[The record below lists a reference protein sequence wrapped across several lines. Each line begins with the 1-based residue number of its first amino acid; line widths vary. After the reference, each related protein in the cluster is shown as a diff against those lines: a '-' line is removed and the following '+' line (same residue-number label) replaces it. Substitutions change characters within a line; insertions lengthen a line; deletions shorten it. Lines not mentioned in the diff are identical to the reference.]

1 MVVSKTS
8 FKYARDTLDEVLKL
22 FPENVK
28 YRCLDL
34 NYYEY
39 LWILKTTLPYLKEGA
54 KILDVGAGAGV
65 ISLVFRKM
73 GFDVYAVDTWEE
85 YDEKYDNRMGIKEDI
100 IERLEVA
107 GIHLRYCNILK
118 DALPFVADNF
128 DVILLLD
135 VIEHL
140 SAPKTCLQEIKRVL
154 RKNGYLVI
162 TTPNLATL
170 KNRVCVLLG
179 RSNHVELEDWYNSV
193 PFFGHIREYTVDE
206 VKQMFVREDFAVVTS
221 KLSNCLQLPVIK
233 KIRSNPVE
241 ALTMVLY
248 LILPMFIHRLRYGMI
263 VIAQQGVKKK

>member
-1 MVVSKTS
+1 MVISKTS
-8 FKYARDTLDEVLKL
+8 FKYARATLDEVLKL

-73 GFDVYAVDTWEE
+73 GFDVYAIDTWEE

-118 DALPFVADNF
+118 DGFPFAADNF

-179 RSNHVELEDWYNSV
+179 RSNHVELKDWYNSV
-193 PFFGHIREYTVDE
+193 PFFGHIREYTIDE
-206 VKQMFVREDFAVVTS
+206 VKQMFVREDFTVVTS